1 MRHLVCFEGKEMKLS
16 VQNLGILGMAIAVS
30 LTTVSCATT
39 KVSQCANMIKVVNQ
53 TVIDTKA
60 TTESGTKG
68 DVPTIEKLVGI
79 FDKAAKDLDSVSLSD
94 EKLKTYKSQLMT
106 MYQGATEINKQLV
119 ASIKERKSTKVYEE
133 LRKSRNIFSPE
144 RDLATGLTQYCK
156 EPEKQ

>member
-1 MRHLVCFEGKEMKLS
+1 MKFR
-16 VQNLGILGMAIAVS
+16 VQQVRIIGIAIATGF
-30 LTTVSCATT
+30 LTVSCTSG

-94 EKLKTYKSQLMT
+94 EKLKTYKSQFLT

-119 ASIKERKSTKVYEE
+119 ASIKERKSTKVHEG

-156 EPEKQ
+156 EPDK

>member
-1 MRHLVCFEGKEMKLS
+1 MKFG
-16 VQNLGILGMAIAVS
+16 VQQVGMTSIAIAAS
-30 LTTVSCATT
+30 FLTVSCTSG
-39 KVSQCANMIKVVNQ
+39 KVSQCANIIKVVNQ
-53 TVIDTKA
+53 TVIDTK
-60 TTESGTKG
+60 TTTDSGTKG

-94 EKLKTYKSQLMT
+94 EKLKTYKGQFLS

-119 ASIKERKSTKVYEE
+119 ASIKERKSTKVHEG

-156 EPEKQ
+156 EPEK

>member
-1 MRHLVCFEGKEMKLS
+1 MKFR
-16 VQNLGILGMAIAVS
+16 VQQVGIVVMAIATSFLV
-30 LTTVSCATT
+30 VSCTSD
-39 KVSQCANMIKVVNQ
+39 KVTQCASMIKVVNQ
-53 TVIDTKA
+53 TVIETKT

-79 FDKAAKDLDSVSLSD
+79 FDKATKDLTSVNISD
-94 EKLKTYKSQLMT
+94 EKLKTYKSQFLT

-119 ASIKERKSTKVYEE
+119 ASIKEKKSTKVHEG

-156 EPEKQ
+156 EPEK

>member
-1 MRHLVCFEGKEMKLS
+1 MKYR
-16 VQNLGILGMAIAVS
+16 VQQIGIMGIGIAASFLMVGCTS
-30 LTTVSCATT
+30 D
-39 KVSQCANMIKVVNQ
+39 KVSQCTNIIKVVNQ

-79 FDKAAKDLDSVSLSD
+79 FDKAAKDLDSVSLTD
-94 EKLKTYKSQLMT
+94 ERLKTYKGQFLT
-106 MYQGATEINKQLV
+106 MYQGATEVNKQIV
-119 ASIKERKSTKVYEE
+119 ESIKERKSTKVHEG

-156 EPEKQ
+156 EPEK

>member
-1 MRHLVCFEGKEMKLS
+1 MKFR
-16 VQNLGILGMAIAVS
+16 VQRVRIIGIAIATG
-30 LTTVSCATT
+30 LLTVSCTSG

-68 DVPTIEKLVGI
+68 DVPTIEKLVGT
-79 FDKAAKDLDSVSLSD
+79 FDKAAKDLESVSLSD
-94 EKLKTYKSQLMT
+94 EKLKTYKSQFLS

-119 ASIKERKSTKVYEE
+119 ASIKERKSTKVHEG

-156 EPEKQ
+156 EPEK

>member
-1 MRHLVCFEGKEMKLS
+1 MKFRVQS
-16 VQNLGILGMAIAVS
+16 VRATPVAIAMIF
-30 LTTVSCATT
+30 LTAGCTSD
-39 KVSQCANMIKVVNQ
+39 KVSQCAGIIKVVNQ

-60 TTESGTKG
+60 TTDSGTKG

-79 FDKAAKDLDSVSLSD
+79 FDKANKDLESVNVSD
-94 EKLKTYKSQLMT
+94 EKLKTYKSQFAT

-119 ASIKERKSTKVYEE
+119 TSIKERKSTKVHEE

-156 EPEKQ
+156 QPEK

>member
-1 MRHLVCFEGKEMKLS
+1 MKFR
-16 VQNLGILGMAIAVS
+16 VQQLGILGMAIAVS
-30 LTTVSCATT
+30 LTTVSCASG

-79 FDKAAKDLDSVSLSD
+79 FDKAAKDLTSVSVTD
-94 EKLKTYKSQLMT
+94 EKLKTFQGQFVT
-106 MYQGATEINKQLV
+106 MYQGATDINKQLV
-119 ASIKERKSTKVYEE
+119 ASIKERKSTKVHEG

-144 RDLATGLTQYCK
+144 QDLATGLTQYCK